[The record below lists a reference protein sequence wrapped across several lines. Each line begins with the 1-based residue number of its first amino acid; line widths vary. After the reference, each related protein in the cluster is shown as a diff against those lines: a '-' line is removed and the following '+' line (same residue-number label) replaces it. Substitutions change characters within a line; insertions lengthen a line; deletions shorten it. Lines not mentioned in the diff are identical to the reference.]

1 MKLPDFKDL
10 APVEQGLV
18 DWLKAGNRKFYR
30 VSDRMPGAAT
40 KANTIRDLALG
51 QKGMMCPALKPVG
64 RISKGNVCAATQ
76 G

>member
-18 DWLKAGNRKFYR
+18 DWLKAGNRR
-30 VSDRMPGAAT
+30 VRVVPDTAT

-64 RISKGNVCAATQ
+64 WISKGNVCAATQ